1 MVGIGEKELVS
12 VASDAVKMRIQ
23 EGPMDYRSHDVE
35 PAAIWKGLWWA
46 HKDSNLGP
54 AD

>member
-1 MVGIGEKELVS
+1 MNAQRDIRDAPHIRPLRGRHAGYEDHRE
-12 VASDAVKMRIQ
+12 AS
-23 EGPMDYRSHDVE
+23 EG
-35 PAAIWKGLWWA
+35 WWA